1 MLKPYV
7 FRKAVTAA
15 GTRERLSASNIMCSY
30 VRIQAEST
38 NTGLMFVG
46 DGQVSA
52 TLGIELKVCAGG
64 DTDDRTVESME
75 LHAIGPDLI
84 SLKDIWVDAAT
95 GADEVQVFCLR
106 KD

>member
-15 GTRERLSASNIMCSY
+15 GTRESLSASDIKCSY

-46 DGQVSA
+46 DSQVSA
-52 TLGIELKVCAGG
+52 TLGIELKVSAQAGS
-64 DTDDRTVESME
+64 RTVPYME
-75 LHAIGPDLI
+75 LFAVGNDLI
-84 SLKDIWVDAAT
+84 SLRDIWVDAAT
-95 GADEVQVFCLR
+95 TADEVQVLCMR